1 MSVYIYYMN
10 EQIAMCKILSLSSFG
25 HMNSAE
31 KRAKISREDLACATL
46 ITITNNIGSIARMV
60 AANEKIE
67 KVINVLLVAFIL
79 VGKQSV
85 VKMNSISG
93 RMQYKLRT

>member
-1 MSVYIYYMN
+1 MLGRITQNFFHLLLLFTYCFS
-10 EQIAMCKILSLSSFG
+10 LSLSSFG

-31 KRAKISREDLACATL
+31 KRAKVSREDLACATL

-67 KVINVLLVAFIL
+67 KVTDMLLV
-79 VGKQSV
+79 
-85 VKMNSISG
+85 
-93 RMQYKLRT
+93 